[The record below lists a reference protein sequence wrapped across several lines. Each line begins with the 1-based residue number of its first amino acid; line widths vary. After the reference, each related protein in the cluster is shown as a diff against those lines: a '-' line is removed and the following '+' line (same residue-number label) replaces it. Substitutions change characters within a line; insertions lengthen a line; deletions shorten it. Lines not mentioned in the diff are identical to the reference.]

1 MQKSPFCAKPFSSKD
16 LYTFDVYTFV
26 YTMRSINEASILCN
40 TCNKKTVKT
49 VLLKNNF
56 QLRTWKCKSCN
67 EQWIHPLDEEAY
79 NRFLNMQN
87 KQYSV
92 KLRLVGN
99 SYTVSIPKEIID
111 FQENIFEEMDNLI
124 KMSLESP
131 EKLSLFF
138 SRKL

>member
-1 MQKSPFCAKPFSSKD
+1 MK
-16 LYTFDVYTFV
+16 
-26 YTMRSINEASILCN
+26 SINQASILCN
-40 TCNKKTVKT
+40 NCNKKAVKST
-49 VLLKNNF
+49 IIKNNF
-56 QLRTWKCKSCN
+56 QLRSWKCPKCN
-67 EQWIHPLDEEAY
+67 EEWVHPLDLEAY
-79 NRFLNMQN
+79 NRFINMRQ
-87 KQYSV
+87 KQYAV

>member
-1 MQKSPFCAKPFSSKD
+1 MK
-16 LYTFDVYTFV
+16 
-26 YTMRSINEASILCN
+26 SINNANILCN
-40 TCNKKTVKT
+40 NCNIKTKKQI
-49 VLLKNNF
+49 LIKNNF
-56 QLRTWKCKSCN
+56 QLRTWKCLNCH

-79 NRFLNMQN
+79 LKYKNMKN
-87 KQYSV
+87 KDYEV
-92 KLRLVGN
+92 KLRMVGN

-111 FQENIFEEMDNLI
+111 FQENIFEEMNTLI

>member
-1 MQKSPFCAKPFSSKD
+1 MK
-16 LYTFDVYTFV
+16 
-26 YTMRSINEASILCN
+26 SINEASILCN
-40 TCNKKTVKT
+40 DCNKKAIKT
-49 VLLKNNF
+49 TLIKNNF
-56 QLRTWKCKSCN
+56 QLRSWTCPKCN
-67 EQWIHPLDEEAY
+67 EQWVHPLDLEAY
-79 NRFLNMQN
+79 DRYTKMTN
-87 KQYSV
+87 KNYSV

-111 FQENIFEEMDNLI
+111 FQSNIFEEMDNLI